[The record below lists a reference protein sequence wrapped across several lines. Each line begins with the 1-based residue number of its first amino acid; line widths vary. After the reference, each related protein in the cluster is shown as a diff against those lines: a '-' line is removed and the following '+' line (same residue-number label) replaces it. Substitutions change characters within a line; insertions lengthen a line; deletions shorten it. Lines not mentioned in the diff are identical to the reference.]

1 MDEMMIQ
8 QQAQRVGG
16 GYKLV
21 LGAWTS
27 PETYRTVHAA
37 RAAARRIAAEEA
49 AARAARGA
57 WEDHATGQWIVTP

>member
-1 MDEMMIQ
+1 MMIQ
-8 QQAQRVGG
+8 QQAKRDGG

-21 LGAWTS
+21 LGAWIS

-49 AARAARGA
+49 AVRIERDLLAARYAPLG
-57 WEDHATGQWIVTP
+57 GPR